1 MGITIDTPTIHKS
14 LAQVVLQITPNA
26 HIFDNPNQQGTSLP
40 AWFIV
45 HREPVQNMHDMD
57 GRCWLTYHIDLF
69 YMLELNTP
77 HLFDDYAQIAD
88 ALDQIIEYMP
98 IYGSTAVM
106 HTYDR
111 SWGMY
116 MDALKYS
123 LTLKFRVTMDSEPAE
138 YMQVIDSLEV
148 FLKMAQKADSAV
160 LYFTNTEYPEFGVDM
175 PSPIQVEKGS
185 LVTLPTVYGKWTIDT
200 TNYEPTAWD
209 IGSFGGT
216 IALAENKTTN
226 LLWRVWQNEDFVGQ
240 GMSGTMRTWGT
251 DTTTGTEF
259 GTWSSGSVVPG
270 IISYMTPS
278 QASPVT
284 PDVDFPKPG
293 FMTKP

>member
-1 MGITIDTPTIHKS
+1 MGTTIDTPTIHKS
-14 LAQVVLQITPNA
+14 LAQLVLRVTPKA
-26 HIFDNPNQQGTSLP
+26 YIFDNPNQQGTALP

-45 HREPVQNMHDMD
+45 HREPVSHTLDTE
-57 GRCWLTYHIDLF
+57 GRYWLVYNIDLY
-69 YMLELNTP
+69 YMLEMNTP
-77 HLFDDYAQIAD
+77 HLFDDYSSIAN
-88 ALDQIIEYMP
+88 ALDLIAEYLP
-98 IYGSTAVM
+98 IYGSDAIV
-106 HTYDR
+106 HTYER

-123 LTLKFRVTMDSEPAE
+123 MTLRFRVVPNSEPAE
-138 YMQVIDSLEV
+138 YMDVIEDLQV
-148 FLKMAQKADSAV
+148 FLKTAQKADKAV
-160 LYFTNTEYPEFGVDM
+160 IYFTNTDYPDFNVDM
-175 PSPIQVEKGS
+175 PSPIEVDKGA
-185 LVTLPTVYGKWTIDT
+185 LVTLPTVTGKWTIDLM
-200 TNYEPTAWD
+200 NYEPSGWD
-209 IGSFGGT
+209 IGTFGST

-226 LLWRVWQNEDFVGQ
+226 LLWRVWQNEDFIGQ